1 MDEIQIKGI
10 SNFSK
15 YTALLSELVRKNI
28 KIKYRNSILGV
39 LWSLLDPLFRMI
51 VLTIV
56 FSALFH
62 RVANYP
68 VYYLTGQLAYSLFAS
83 GSSQAMK
90 SLVSSSG
97 IWKSIYVPKYLY
109 PLASV
114 LSNFV
119 TFILSLLVLFA
130 IMFVTGTEFT
140 VYIIFASLPIL
151 VLLVMTFGVG
161 LIIGTL
167 NIFFR
172 DMEHLYSVFTLLLM
186 YALPIFYPADIL
198 PAQFRFIQTYNPLY
212 YIVVCLR
219 DCFLY
224 GKLYSPIDIIIPA
237 IAAVILL
244 GIGIA
249 MLKRYQDKFI
259 LYV

>member
-1 MDEIQIKGI
+1 M
-10 SNFSK
+10 
-15 YTALLSELVRKNI
+15 
-28 KIKYRNSILGV
+28 
-39 LWSLLDPLFRMI
+39 
-51 VLTIV
+51 
-56 FSALFH
+56 
-62 RVANYP
+62 ANYP